1 MKPKSLLVGIRTS
14 PDLAVR
20 AVDGRTLTRTVT
32 PPMVE
37 VTMLQHF
44 RSGRAWPIKA
54 ASPLSMALV
63 SYIPSAMVSLKMIVE
78 AAKWNRMAAESGYVP
93 AQSRLGAMYDE
104 GRGLPRSLSK
114 AMKWYRKAAQQGDL
128 PAQIS
133 LGLIYGTG
141 RGVPQNYFQAVK
153 WFRLA
158 AEQGDALA
166 QYNLGLIYA
175 SGYDVVPK
183 DDVQALVWFILAERG
198 GNLDARKS
206 HEAVATRMSPERVE
220 KAEKFAQDWMNTKA
234 QDKAAK
240 CSMSGASKCR

>member
-1 MKPKSLLVGIRTS
+1 MKPKSLLLVFGMALILLS
-14 PDLAVR
+14 EP
-20 AVDGRTLTRTVT
+20 
-32 PPMVE
+32 
-37 VTMLQHF
+37 
-44 RSGRAWPIKA
+44 
-54 ASPLSMALV
+54 SMADSYEDGHAAYGRGDYATAFHIWKNLANQGSQSAQYGLGELYSSGHGV
-63 SYIPSAMVSLKMIVE
+63 SRDDVE

-104 GRGLPRSLSK
+104 GRGITQNLSK

-128 PAQIS
+128 SAQVS
-133 LGLIYGTG
+133 LGLIYGMG

-183 DDVQALVWFILAERG
+183 DDVQALVWFILAESG

-206 HEAVATRMSPERVE
+206 HEAVATRMTPERVE

-240 CSMSGASKCR
+240 CAMSGATECK

>member
-1 MKPKSLLVGIRTS
+1 MKRNSLLSVFGLALILLSGPSMAESYEDGYAAYDRGDYVTAFQIWKSLADQGSQPAQYGLGELYS
-14 PDLAVR
+14 L
-20 AVDGRTLTRTVT
+20 G
-32 PPMVE
+32 
-37 VTMLQHF
+37 H
-44 RSGRAWPIKA
+44 G
-54 ASPLSMALV
+54 V
-63 SYIPSAMVSLKMIVE
+63 SRDDSE
-78 AAKWNRMAAESGYVP
+78 AAKWFGMAASSDYVP

-104 GRGLPRSLSK
+104 GRGVPQSMSK
-114 AMKWYRKAAQQGDL
+114 AMKWYWKAAQQGDL

-183 DDVQALVWFILAERG
+183 DDVQALVWFLLAARG
-198 GNLDARKS
+198 GNEDARKN
-206 HEAVATRMSPERVE
+206 HQAFAARMSQELVE
-220 KAEKFAQDWMNTKA
+220 KAEKFAQDWMATKA

-240 CSMSGASKCR
+240 CSMLGARMCK

>member
-1 MKPKSLLVGIRTS
+1 MKPKSLLSVFGLALILLSEPSTAESYEDGHAAYGRGDYAAAFQIWKS
-14 PDLAVR
+14 LADQGSRPAQYGLGELYSLGHGVSQNDLEAVR
-20 AVDGRTLTRTVT
+20 
-32 PPMVE
+32 
-37 VTMLQHF
+37 
-44 RSGRAWPIKA
+44 W
-54 ASPLSMALV
+54 
-63 SYIPSAMVSLKMIVE
+63 Y
-78 AAKWNRMAAESGYVP
+78 RMAAGGYVP

-104 GRGLPRSLSK
+104 GRGVPQSVSK

-158 AEQGDALA
+158 GEQGDALA

-183 DDVQALVWFILAERG
+183 DDVQALVWFILAAKG
-198 GNLDARKS
+198 GNKDALKNR
-206 HEAVATRMSPERVE
+206 ETFATRMSPEQVE
-220 KAEKFAQDWMNTKA
+220 KAKKFAEDWIITKA

-240 CSMSGASKCR
+240 CSMFGAIECK